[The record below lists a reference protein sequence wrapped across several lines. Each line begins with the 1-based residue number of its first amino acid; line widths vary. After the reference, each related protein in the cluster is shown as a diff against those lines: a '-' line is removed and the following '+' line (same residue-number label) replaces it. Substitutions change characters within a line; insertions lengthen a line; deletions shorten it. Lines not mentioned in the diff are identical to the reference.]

1 MLSFV
6 KSVVANQFSDHP
18 VQFKHRVDGTKAL
31 MEAILKKCIPDLAEG
46 SLFLVN
52 PLLLLGHTQTAYT
65 ALKQFENIDRV
76 HYKRRLLTMESD
88 KKWYE
93 VEGEKLAYDR
103 WGGELTFAI
112 DYVVPEL
119 ATDPD
124 HSRFKP
130 DLQIYDL
137 PPRTE
142 YLNPANE
149 HELLANED
157 KPLVIALHGLSGG
170 SYELYIR
177 AFLSE
182 ITGPNYNF
190 DAMVLNARGCANHTL
205 TSPQLFNGLW
215 TNDLRYLINEHI
227 RTNWP
232 NKRVY
237 LIGFSLGGAIMANY
251 LGQELEDVW
260 SGIRGAAV
268 MGTPWDFPDSL
279 VNLRELVIGYN
290 VYLPKMCQNLVRL
303 MNTHGMALLVDPTM
317 QKTMENLKDK
327 EPKRLKQFDDFFTLR
342 LFGFN
347 LADEYYRHALP
358 NQRLMKVRVPTVIV
372 SSLDDPITGHRT
384 LPRAEVA
391 LNPYVLLVTTSIG
404 GHLGWFRLNGSR
416 WYPKPVS
423 QLFAEL
429 DKNWTLDKLT
439 VSQDTLPIDVAKVW
453 KFDRLAY
460 KY

>member
-1 MLSFV
+1 M
-6 KSVVANQFSDHP
+6 
-18 VQFKHRVDGTKAL
+18 
-31 MEAILKKCIPDLAEG
+31 
-46 SLFLVN
+46 
-52 PLLLLGHTQTAYT
+52 
-65 ALKQFENIDRV
+65 
-76 HYKRRLLTMESD
+76 
-88 KKWYE
+88 
-93 VEGEKLAYDR
+93 
-103 WGGELTFAI
+103 
-112 DYVVPEL
+112 
-119 ATDPD
+119 
-124 HSRFKP
+124 
-130 DLQIYDL
+130 

-237 LIGFSLGGAIMANY
+237 LIGFSLGSAIMANY

-260 SGIRGAAV
+260 TGIRGAAV